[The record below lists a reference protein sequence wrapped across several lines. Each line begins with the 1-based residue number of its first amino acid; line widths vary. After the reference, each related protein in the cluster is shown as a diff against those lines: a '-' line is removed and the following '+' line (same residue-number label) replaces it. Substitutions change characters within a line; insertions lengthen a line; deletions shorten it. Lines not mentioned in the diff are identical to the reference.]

1 MQVAELFA
9 ELCVGGH
16 LTLVLLLLVDEF
28 DAQFAHLRAMLVDS
42 YLCIERTWNVD
53 DRTALRHFILS
64 VCLSE
69 TEVNREREAPFSITD
84 LSNR

>member
-1 MQVAELFA
+1 VQVAELFA

-42 YLCIERTWNVD
+42 YLCIERT
-53 DRTALRHFILS
+53 
-64 VCLSE
+64 
-69 TEVNREREAPFSITD
+69 
-84 LSNR
+84 